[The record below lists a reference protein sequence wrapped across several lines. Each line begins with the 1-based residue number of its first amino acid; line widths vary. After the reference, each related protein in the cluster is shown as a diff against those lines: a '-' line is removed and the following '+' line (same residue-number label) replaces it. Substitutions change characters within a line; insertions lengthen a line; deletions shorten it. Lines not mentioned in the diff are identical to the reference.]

1 MLIFHIVCLYGR
13 VLCNMKMFV
22 EVALFCKM
30 KATHSLFAV
39 PREKA
44 FAIEPTD
51 PKKMLA
57 IEWMGCNDQG
67 GNGIWWTFLSTFS
80 ILFCNFCGFT
90 PIFSFPRFFFTVSQF
105 WHFFYSAWVLS
116 GNHFAAEID
125 ILNRFL
131 LDHIFFQFF
140 FSFCILHSY
149 FQAHSFH
156 SIFLF
161 TLKLFGNDKEEQN
174 LQFTVFC
181 CFHFCAFGFVLYFFC
196 GSWIQSWL
204 TWFCEFLQMIFF
216 VMWRHY
222 FFTAKFLSESRFPG
236 KVWTMKLPRYVVVLL
251 WKME

>member
-131 LDHIFFQFF
+131 LDHIFFNF
-140 FSFCILHSY
+140 FSHFAFCIR
-149 FQAHSFH
+149 
-156 SIFLF
+156 IFKRILF
-161 TLKLFGNDKEEQN
+161 TVYSFSHWNFLAMTRRSRICSLRF
-174 LQFTVFC
+174 FAVFI
-181 CFHFCAFGFVLYFFC
+181 FVLLVLFC
-196 GSWIQSWL
+196 
-204 TWFCEFLQMIFF
+204 IFF
-216 VMWRHY
+216 AALEYNLGSHDFVN
-222 FFTAKFLSESRFPG
+222 FFKWFSL
-236 KVWTMKLPRYVVVLL
+236 
-251 WKME
+251 